1 MTTTTL
7 PAIQSPIARE
17 ADRKPPA
24 ASERHR
30 KRRSRMSADL
40 GRDLGALAM
49 VTVLASGVLAAVI
62 GAFAGAVHV
71 VGPTVVDLLG

>member
-7 PAIQSPIARE
+7 PAFQSPIARD
-17 ADRKPPA
+17 AGRGVPA
-24 ASERHR
+24 RDERPR
-30 KRRSRMSADL
+30 KRRSRTSEDL

-71 VGPTVVDLLG
+71 VGPAVVDILG

>member
-17 ADRKPPA
+17 ADRTTPA
-24 ASERHR
+24 TSERPR
-30 KRRSRMSADL
+30 KPRTQRSEDL

-71 VGPTVVDLLG
+71 VGPAVVDILG